1 MDMEKKAITKYTE
14 ADYQALVDE
23 LAYLEGEKTEEIKKA
38 LAFARSLGDLTE
50 NSEYDAA
57 KDEQA
62 QVEARKVELKDLIK
76 NAEIIDESEIDES
89 VINLG
94 STILVMDCDFGDEIE
109 YSIVSTN
116 AVDALNGRI
125 SDHSPIGAA
134 MIGKTVGDIVN
145 VETPGGTVH
154 FKVLKVERTKHEE

>member
-1 MDMEKKAITKYTE
+1 MEKKNTTKYTE
-14 ADYQALVDE
+14 AGYQALLDE
-23 LAYLEGEKTEEIKKA
+23 LAYLEGEKTEEVKKA

-62 QVEARKVELKDLIK
+62 QVEARKNELKELIK
-76 NAEIIDESEIDES
+76 NAEIIDESEIDEN
-89 VINLG
+89 VANLG
-94 STILVMDCDFGDEIE
+94 STILLLDCEYNEEVE

-116 AVDALNGRI
+116 EADPMNGCI
-125 SDHSPIGAA
+125 SDRSPIGAA
-134 MIGKTVGDIVN
+134 MVGKTVGDVVD
-145 VETPGGTVH
+145 VETPGGIVR

>member
-94 STILVMDCDFGDEIE
+94 SNNNCI
-109 YSIVSTN
+109 SIYCSN
-116 AVDALNGRI
+116 KFYCIQIAL
-125 SDHSPIGAA
+125 
-134 MIGKTVGDIVN
+134 
-145 VETPGGTVH
+145 
-154 FKVLKVERTKHEE
+154 LTK

>member
-145 VETPGGTVH
+145 VETPGGTVR